1 MDNGASA
8 PEWFLMDN
16 RIVRLSAMVLNGLII
31 VWNWRGACMIGL
43 LFVSCSNT

>member
-8 PEWFLMDN
+8 QEWFLMDN
-16 RIVRLSAMVLNGLII
+16 GIVRLSAMVLNGLIS
-31 VWNWRGACMIGL
+31 VQNWRGACMIGL